1 MAITSCEKS
10 KRRLDLEFSLYLVIC
25 LALFSFTAFVGTAIL
40 AKDERIKSSVTE
52 EQRSSALFSE
62 FKEKIPDNL
71 SLSHRSLIIN
81 QAKKLRDGLLQVEK
95 INVTHNNELIF
106 VAALFSI
113 FVLVLFLFI
122 SSWVQLRVFDPIS
135 ELIDI
140 SVRKDALTH
149 LSTFKTSSLDIEILR
164 CLFADLVLHRV
175 EKEKQEKHFFSLEKQ
190 AAVAKIAAQ
199 VAHDIRSPLAAL
211 SVLEKDLA
219 TLREDKRVM
228 VRCAVNRIRDISNNL
243 LDKRI
248 IDPNFDKLL
257 PERHSPQL
265 IIALLEQLITE
276 KRIQYREKLDIE
288 INDQFD
294 LNSYGL
300 FANVQ
305 PIELKRVVSNLVNNA
320 VEALPNVGC
329 VLLGLSLH
337 HGDIQ
342 ITVSDNGRGISE
354 EILPRL
360 MRSGET
366 YGKINGSGLGLYH
379 ASQTVRLWGG
389 DINIASTVDEGSI
402 VTMTL
407 PKSEAPAWFVK
418 KIIIRSAMTIIIVD
432 DDASIHQVWQTRM
445 AVICENIPG
454 IRVLHF
460 SMPAEFEIF
469 LKEKSSLDLNVLYLI
484 DYEYL
489 GSTDNGLDLIENNGI
504 AIHSILVTSRFEEP
518 LIRARCGNLGVKLIP
533 KALAGFVPIEI
544 VEQKLE
550 IDCFG

>member
-149 LSTFKTSSLDIEILR
+149 LSTFKTSSLDIEVLR